1 MSPFRI
7 PSTACGC
14 GVVASQRPT
23 IVYTIEQSNLKTLR
37 QFASNVYEGN
47 ENSTT
52 RRALV
57 VIGSQ
62 ASHAPFTPIGFVFT
76 RLKLVLFC
84 KQRTDSRN

>member
-1 MSPFRI
+1 MSPLRI

-14 GVVASQRPT
+14 GAVASQRPT

-37 QFASNVYEGN
+37 QFTSNVHEGN
-47 ENSTT
+47 GNSTT

-62 ASHAPFTPIGFVFT
+62 ASHAPSTPIGFVFT
-76 RLKLVLFC
+76 RLKFILFL
-84 KQRTDSRN
+84 